1 MSDTISTFF
10 CRIIEG
16 ISHVC
21 SVFTMSLRMVVS
33 TRKVQ
38 HNAAGERAFLKSS
51 FNWREKGLTSAN

>member
-21 SVFTMSLRMVVS
+21 SVFTMSLRMVAS
-33 TRKVQ
+33 TGQVR
-38 HNAAGERAFLKSS
+38 HTAAGERAFLKSS
-51 FNWREKGLTSAN
+51 SNWREKGLTSAN